1 MEYILIEPEGQLN
14 SVQRARIITR
24 ELYNLGRPV
33 YMQREDEAVN
43 TYFGVI
49 THPDDETRAALFVDT
64 QNVIPIH
71 QSCNLERLV
80 AMFPELTAEERYR
93 LSSTI
98 HQVDA
103 IQFGLILPD
112 SVTVRDEA
120 YMVANGWFVNDLD

>member
-1 MEYILIEPEGQLN
+1 MQYILIEPEGQLT

-33 YMQREDEAVN
+33 FLQHEYEAVY
-43 TYFGVI
+43 TYCGVI
-49 THPDDETRAALFVDT
+49 THPDDDTRAALLVDT
-64 QNVIPIH
+64 SDVIPIH
-71 QSCNLERLV
+71 ESCNLERLV
-80 AMFPELTAEERYR
+80 AMFPELTAEERYT

-103 IQFGLILPD
+103 IEFGLILPD

-120 YMVANGWFVNDLD
+120 YMIEHGWLSNDII

>member
-33 YMQREDEAVN
+33 FLQHEYEAAY

-49 THPDDETRAALFVDT
+49 THPDDDTRAALRVDT
-64 QNVIPIH
+64 SDVIPIH
-71 QSCNLERLV
+71 ESCNLERLV
-80 AMFPELTAEERYR
+80 AMFPELTAEERYT

-98 HQVDA
+98 HQVDSIA
-103 IQFGLILPD
+103 FGLILPD
-112 SVTVRDEA
+112 SVTVRDES
-120 YMVANGWFVNDLD
+120 YMVANGWWSENIY

>member
-1 MEYILIEPEGQLN
+1 MEYILIEPEGLLN
-14 SVQRARIITR
+14 SVERARIITR

-33 YMQREDEAVN
+33 YLQREDEAVN

-49 THPDDETRAALFVDT
+49 THPNDETRAALFVDT

-71 QSCNLERLV
+71 ESCTLERLV
-80 AMFPELTAEERYR
+80 AMFPELTAEERYT

>member
-33 YMQREDEAVN
+33 FLQREDEADC

-49 THPDDETRAALFVDT
+49 THPDDHTRAALLVDT
-64 QNVIPIH
+64 QNVLPIH
-71 QSCNLERLV
+71 PNCTLERLV
-80 AMFPELTAEERYR
+80 AMFPELTAEERYT

-98 HQVDA
+98 HQLDA
-103 IQFGLILPD
+103 VPFGSILPD

-120 YMVANGWFVNDLD
+120 YMATDGWFTLNEP

>member
-24 ELYNLGRPV
+24 ELFNLGRPV
-33 YMQREDEAVN
+33 FLQREDEADM

-49 THPDDETRAALFVDT
+49 THPDDDTRAALIVDT
-64 QNVIPIH
+64 QHVLPVH
-71 QSCNLERLV
+71 ESCNLERLV
-80 AMFPELTAEERYR
+80 AMFPELTAEERYT

-103 IQFGLILPD
+103 IRFGLILPN
-112 SVTVRDEA
+112 SVTVRDEQ
-120 YMVANGWFVNDLD
+120 YMVTDGWFTINEP

>member
-33 YMQREDEAVN
+33 FLQREDEADC

-49 THPDDETRAALFVDT
+49 THPDDYTRAALLVDT
-64 QNVIPIH
+64 QNVLPIH
-71 QSCNLERLV
+71 PNCTLERLV
-80 AMFPELTAEERYR
+80 AMFPELTAEERYT

-98 HQVDA
+98 HQLDA
-103 IQFGLILPD
+103 VPFGLILPD
-112 SVTVRDEA
+112 SVTVRDEQ
-120 YMVANGWFVNDLD
+120 YMATDGWFTLNEP

>member
-33 YMQREDEAVN
+33 YLQRDDETGNA
-43 TYFGVI
+43 YFGVI
-49 THPDDETRAALFVDT
+49 THPDDATRAALMVETD
-64 QNVIPIH
+64 NVMPVH
-71 QSCNLERLV
+71 ESCNLERLV
-80 AMFPELTAEERYR
+80 AMFPELTADERYT
-93 LSSTI
+93 LSSTL

-103 IQFGLILPD
+103 IAFGLILPD

-120 YMVANGWFVNDLD
+120 YMIANGWWSEDIY

>member
-1 MEYILIEPEGQLN
+1 MEYILIEPEGLLN
-14 SVQRARIITR
+14 SVERARIITR

-33 YMQREDEAVN
+33 YLQREDEAVN

-49 THPDDETRAALFVDT
+49 THPDDKTRAALFVDT

-71 QSCNLERLV
+71 ESCTLERLV
-80 AMFPELTAEERYR
+80 AMFPELTAEERYT

>member
-33 YMQREDEAVN
+33 FLQRADEANN
-43 TYFGVI
+43 TYFAVI
-49 THPDDETRAALFVDT
+49 THPDDDMRAALFVDT
-64 QNVIPIH
+64 QDVLSIH
-71 QSCNLERLV
+71 ESCTLERLV
-80 AMFPELTAEERYR
+80 AMFPELTAEERYT

-98 HQVDA
+98 HQVNE

-112 SVTVRDEA
+112 SVTVRDA
-120 YMVANGWFVNDLD
+120 QYMADNGWFTLNEP